1 MKKNFSTN
9 SKILPIFSVEKALL
23 DRVGVWRVVLRT
35 ERNMELISKTNTD
48 QKHIVYSLNALG
60 LRKILCIA
68 SFYPIFSRI

>member
-1 MKKNFSTN
+1 MKNFSTN
-9 SKILPIFSVEKALL
+9 SKILPIFSVEKAIL

-60 LRKILCIA
+60 LRKIL
-68 SFYPIFSRI
+68 

>member
-60 LRKILCIA
+60 LRKIL
-68 SFYPIFSRI
+68 